1 MRKLTANIDPAEIG
15 RITLDEALALLPTP
29 DGKRSAAVFE
39 HGTLQVKLYAPGG
52 SDPQSP
58 HTRDEVYVV
67 ARGEG
72 WFVIGELSGEQT
84 GERNA
89 ELSKE
94 RRHRFGANDVLFAKA
109 GTRHRFENFSD
120 DLAVWVMF
128 YGPEGGEGDQ

>member
-1 MRKLTANIDPAEIG
+1 VRKLTANIYPAEIG

-39 HGTLQVKLYAPGG
+39 HGTLQVKLYAPRG

-72 WFVIGELSGEQT
+72 WFVIGERSGEP
-84 GERNA
+84 
-89 ELSKE
+89 SKE
-94 RRHRFGANDVLFAKA
+94 RRHRFAANDVLFAPA

>member
-39 HGTLQVKLYAPGG
+39 HGTLQVKLYAPRG

-58 HTRDEVYVV
+58 HARDELYVV

-72 WFVIGELSGEQT
+72 WFVTEELT
-84 GERNA
+84 GERSGEPN
-89 ELSKE
+89 KE
-94 RRHRFGANDVLFAKA
+94 RRHPFGANDVLFAKA

-128 YGPEGGEGDQ
+128 YGPEGGERDQ

>member
-15 RITLDEALALLPTP
+15 RITLDEALALLPTA

-39 HGTLQVKLYAPGG
+39 HGTLQVKLYAPRG

-72 WFVIGELSGEQT
+72 WFVIGERSREP
-84 GERNA
+84 
-89 ELSKE
+89 SKE
-94 RRHRFGANDVLFAKA
+94 RRHRFGANDVLFAPA

>member
-1 MRKLTANIDPAEIG
+1 VRKLTANIYPAEIG

-39 HGTLQVKLYAPGG
+39 HGTLQVKLYAPRG

-72 WFVIGELSGEQT
+72 WFVTEELTGEHSGEP
-84 GERNA
+84 N
-89 ELSKE
+89 KE
-94 RRHRFGANDVLFAKA
+94 QRHPFEANDVLFAKA

-128 YGPEGGEGDQ
+128 YGPEGGERDQ

>member
-1 MRKLTANIDPAEIG
+1 VRKLSANIDPAEIG
-15 RITLDEALALLPTP
+15 RITLDEALALLPTA
-29 DGKRSAAVFE
+29 DGKRSAALFE
-39 HGTLQVKLYAPGG
+39 HGTLQLKLYAPRG

-72 WFVIGELSGEQT
+72 WFVIGERSGALS
-84 GERNA
+84 N
-89 ELSKE
+89 E

-109 GTRHRFENFSD
+109 GMRHRFENFSD

-128 YGPEGGEGDQ
+128 YGPEGGERDP

>member
-1 MRKLTANIDPAEIG
+1 MRKLTANIDSAEIG
-15 RITLDEALALLPTP
+15 RISLDEALALLPTP

-39 HGTLQVKLYAPGG
+39 HGTLQVKLYAPRG

-128 YGPEGGEGDQ
+128 YGPEGGERDQ

>member
-15 RITLDEALALLPTP
+15 RISLDEASALLPTP

-39 HGTLQVKLYAPGG
+39 HGTLQIKLYAPRG

-72 WFVIGELSGEQT
+72 WFVIGELT

-128 YGPEGGEGDQ
+128 YGPEGGERDQ

>member
-1 MRKLTANIDPAEIG
+1 VRKLTANIDPAAIG

-39 HGTLQVKLYAPGG
+39 HGTLQVKLYAPRG

-72 WFVIGELSGEQT
+72 WFVIGELTGEQT

-94 RRHRFGANDVLFAKA
+94 RRYRFGANDVLFAKA
-109 GTRHRFENFSD
+109 GTRHRFEDFSD

-128 YGPEGGEGDQ
+128 YGPEGGERDQ

>member
-39 HGTLQVKLYAPGG
+39 HGTLQVKLYAPRG
-52 SDPQSP
+52 SDPQAP

-72 WFVIGELSGEQT
+72 WFVIGE
-84 GERNA
+84 RNA
-89 ELSKE
+89 ELSEE

-120 DLAVWVMF
+120 DLAVWVLF
-128 YGPEGGEGDQ
+128 YGPEGGERDQ

>member
-39 HGTLQVKLYAPGG
+39 HGTLQVKLYAPRG
-52 SDPQSP
+52 SDPQSA

-72 WFVIGELSGEQT
+72 WFVIGEPTGEQS

-128 YGPEGGEGDQ
+128 YGPEGGERDQ